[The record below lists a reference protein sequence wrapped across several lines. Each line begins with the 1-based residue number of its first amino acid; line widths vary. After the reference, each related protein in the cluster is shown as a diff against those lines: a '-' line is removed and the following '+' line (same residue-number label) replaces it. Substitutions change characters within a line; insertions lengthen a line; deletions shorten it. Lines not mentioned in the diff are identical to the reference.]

1 MPEPHHK
8 TEQRIPWHTL
18 SDEEVLQRVDSN
30 REGLDDKEARRR
42 LEEHGPNYLQEKR
55 QRPWWRR
62 LLDQFNNILIIIL
75 LIAAAVTSMLGQ
87 WVDAGAI
94 FAVVLINAA
103 IGFFQ
108 EGKAEKALESIKGML
123 SPQATVFRNGRR
135 TTIAAEELVP
145 GDIVALSAGDRVP
158 ADLRL
163 LKTRRLRIQEAALTG
178 ESEAVSKRPEPV
190 DEKTDLA
197 DRSSLAF
204 AGTMV
209 VDGSARGVG
218 VETGRRTEIG
228 RISEMLE
235 EVEQVQT
242 PLLRQIDRFAKVL
255 AVMIIVIA
263 AAMAL
268 YGVLVHGYDLEEMFF
283 ASVGLAVAAIP
294 QGLPALVTITF
305 ALGVQRMAQR
315 NAIIRRLPAV
325 ETLGAV
331 STIFSDK
338 TGTLTRNE
346 MTLKAVVLAGS
357 EIEIGGVGFAPEGE
371 FRHAG
376 ESGEGEQKGEP
387 IDPEHD
393 PLLGRLLRAGTLC
406 NDSTLEQRNGEWVI
420 NGDPTEGAFIVA
432 AAKAGW
438 DPDKVRRQFER
449 IDSIPFDSERKYMAT
464 LDREP
469 GGKAVIH
476 VKGAP
481 EVVLSRCERLA
492 SPEGDSELDHNAWKA
507 KIRALSEHGFRVLAV
522 AEKPDEGRDTL
533 EDKDAESGLVL
544 LGLAGLLDP
553 PRESAIEAVKKCH
566 SAGIRVKMVTG
577 DHALTARAIGGQLGL
592 QHTGSALTGADIADL
607 SASELRQRVDE
618 IDVFARAAPEH
629 KLRLVEAIQSRGAV
643 CAMTGDGVNDA
654 PALKRADVGIAM
666 GIQGTEAAKEV
677 AEMVLADDNFATIAN
692 AVEEGRTIYDNV
704 KKAITFLLPSN
715 GGEAMSIL
723 GAVLFATAL
732 PITPVQILWV
742 NMVTAVTLGLALAFE
757 PAESD
762 VMARAPRDPAA
773 PILDRFLGWRVIFVS
788 LLLVG
793 AVFGLFLWETRQGE
807 SVEVA
812 RTLAVNMLVAGEI
825 VYLFNVRRLTGSSLS
840 RKGLLGSLAAL
851 LATALVIV
859 FQLLWTY
866 TEPMQFLFASAPLE
880 AFHWGIIV
888 AVALVIF
895 LLVELEKAIWRKMRK
910 K

>member
-1 MPEPHHK
+1 MSQPHDK
-8 TEQRIPWHTL
+8 EQRIPWHAL
-18 SDEEVLQRVDSN
+18 SGEEALQRVDSN
-30 REGLDDKEARRR
+30 QRGLDDQEARRR
-42 LEEHGPNYLQEKR
+42 LEEYGPNYLREKHP
-55 QRPWWRR
+55 RPWWRR
-62 LLDQFNNILIIIL
+62 LLDQFTNVLIIIL
-75 LIAAAVTSMLGQ
+75 LIAWAITSMLGQ

-94 FAVVLINAA
+94 FAVVIINAA

-145 GDIVALSAGDRVP
+145 GDIVALSAGDRAP

-163 LKTRRLRIQEAALTG
+163 LKAKRLRIQEAALTG

-190 DEKTDLA
+190 GEKTDLA

-209 VDGSARGVG
+209 ADGSARGVV

-255 AVMIIVIA
+255 AVVIVVIA
-263 AAMAL
+263 TAMAL
-268 YGVLVHGYDLEEMFF
+268 YGVLVHGYDLEEMFL

-346 MTLKAVVLAGS
+346 MTLKAVVLADS
-357 EIEIGGVGFAPEGE
+357 EIEIDGVGFAPEGG
-371 FRHAG
+371 FRHTG
-376 ESGEGEQKGEP
+376 ESGEPEQKGEP
-387 IDPEHD
+387 IDPEHN
-393 PLLGRLLRAGTLC
+393 PLLSRLLHAGTLC
-406 NDSTLEQRNGEWVI
+406 NDSTLEQRSGEWII

-432 AAKAGW
+432 AAKASW
-438 DPDKVRRQFER
+438 DPDAVRRQSER

-481 EVVLSRCERLA
+481 EVVLSRCEWLA
-492 SPEGDSELDHNAWKA
+492 SPEGDSELDRNAWKA
-507 KIRALSEHGFRVLAV
+507 KIRTLSERGFRVLAV
-522 AEKPDEGRDTL
+522 AEKPDEGRDSL

-553 PRESAIEAVKKCH
+553 PRESAIEAVKKCR

-607 SASELRQRVDE
+607 SDSELPQRVDE

-666 GIQGTEAAKEV
+666 GIQGTEAAKEA

-793 AVFGLFLWETRQGE
+793 AVFGLFLWETGQGE

-840 RKGLLGSLAAL
+840 RKGLLGSRAAL
-851 LATALVIV
+851 VATALVIV

-866 TEPMQFLFASAPLE
+866 TGPMQFLFASAPLGPL
-880 AFHWGIIV
+880 HWGIIL
-888 AVALVIF
+888 AVALAIF
-895 LLVELEKAIWRKMRK
+895 LFVELEKAIWRKMRK
-910 K
+910 R